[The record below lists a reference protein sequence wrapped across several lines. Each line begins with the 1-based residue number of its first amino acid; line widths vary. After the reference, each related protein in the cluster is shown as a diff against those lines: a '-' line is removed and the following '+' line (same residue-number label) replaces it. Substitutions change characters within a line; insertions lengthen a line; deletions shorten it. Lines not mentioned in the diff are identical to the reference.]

1 MKPPRLRWVIF
12 SAIITFLLVVI
23 LVSFLRE
30 MKRVDKL
37 SRALDSKMEE
47 LVVEKRRTQQLQQ
60 KIDYY
65 TSPEGIARLARE
77 QFNLVQSGEQIYKI
91 EIVSKDKNLQR

>member
-1 MKPPRLRWVIF
+1 MKAPRLRWVIF

-47 LVVEKRRTQQLQQ
+47 LVVEKRKTQQLQQ

>member
-1 MKPPRLRWVIF
+1 MKAPRLRWVIF